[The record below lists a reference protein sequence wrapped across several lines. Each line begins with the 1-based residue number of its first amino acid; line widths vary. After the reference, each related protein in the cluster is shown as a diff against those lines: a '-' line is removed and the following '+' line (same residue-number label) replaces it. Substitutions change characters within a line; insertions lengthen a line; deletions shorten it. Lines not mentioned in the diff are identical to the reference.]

1 MKLSYILSLLI
12 ILFLASCQTDALYC
26 GDVNQ
31 GSLPDTI
38 SLIAFGSCPNQNA
51 GLPVLDKVADLN
63 PDIFCWLG
71 DNIYGD
77 THDMKVLQRK
87 YSALGCRPEFRS
99 LNQKTHFLAVWD
111 DHDYGQNDAGKEYS
125 QKEASKN
132 IFLDFWGEPL
142 NSERWNHS
150 GNYHSET
157 FGPIAQRVQ
166 FIMLDTRTFRDP
178 LLLNDGAPWKN
189 AYRPNEDST
198 VTMLG
203 QEQWLWLEQTLLEP
217 AEIRIVMSSIQFGI
231 DYHGFEAWAN
241 MPHEKQRFLDLIA
254 STHSEGV
261 LIVSGD
267 MHWAELSRIEHPNLY
282 SIYDLTS
289 SGITE
294 EYSPVE
300 PNSNRVGPAFNHAN
314 AGMIEIDW
322 LQTDP
327 DIRMY
332 VIDVNGEVVI
342 NHQLQLSELKF

>member
-1 MKLSYILSLLI
+1 MKICHIFSVFA
-12 ILFLASCQTDALYC
+12 ILFLDSCQTDALYC

-31 GSLPDTI
+31 GTQPDTI
-38 SLIAFGSCPNQNA
+38 SRIAFGSCANQNA
-51 GLPVLDKVADLN
+51 ELPVLYKIAELN
-63 PDIFCWLG
+63 PDVFCWLG

-87 YSALGCRPEFRS
+87 YSSLGCRPEFRS
-99 LNQKTHFLAVWD
+99 LNQQSHFLAVWD

-142 NSERWNHS
+142 SSERWNHA
-150 GNYHSET
+150 GTYHSET
-157 FGPIAQRVQ
+157 FGPEGQRVQ
-166 FIMLDTRTFRDP
+166 FIMLDTRFFRDP
-178 LLLNDGAPWKN
+178 LLPANGAPWKN

-198 VTMLG
+198 VTILG

-231 DYHGFEAWAN
+231 SYHGFEAWAN

-254 STHSEGV
+254 STQAEGV
-261 LIVSGD
+261 LIISGD
-267 MHWAELSRIEHPNLY
+267 MHWSELSRIEQVNRYP
-282 SIYDLTS
+282 IYDLTS

-300 PNSNRVGPAFNHAN
+300 PNDNRVGPAFDHAN

-322 LQTDP
+322 QQTDP
-327 DIRMY
+327 SIRMY
-332 VIDVNGEVVI
+332 IIDVNGAVVI
-342 NHQLQLSELKF
+342 DHQLLLSDLKF